1 MEKAVVSS
9 EVGGAGEMITHG
21 ETGYLIPVDDVSRL
35 TETMRMLR
43 AAPEKVREVGLR
55 ARKKI
60 INDLGIEA
68 MAARTHQV
76 YLSLIESKGK
86 KSSGAGDQG
95 RLREQL
101 AMISAK

>member
-1 MEKAVVSS
+1 
-9 EVGGAGEMITHG
+9 
-21 ETGYLIPVDDVSRL
+21 
-35 TETMRMLR
+35 MRMLR

-60 INDLGIEA
+60 VNDLGIEA

-76 YLSLIESKGK
+76 YRSLIEFKGK
-86 KSSGAGDQG
+86 TSGGAGDQG

>member
-1 MEKAVVSS
+1 
-9 EVGGAGEMITHG
+9 MITHG
-21 ETGYLIPVDDVSRL
+21 DTGYLIPVDDVSRL
-35 TETMRMLR
+35 TETMLMLR
-43 AAPEKVREVGLR
+43 AAPDKVQDIGRR

-68 MAARTHQV
+68 MAARTYEV
-76 YLSLIESKGK
+76 YLRLIEFKAQ
-86 KSSGAGDQG
+86 KSSSSGHQL